1 VDTLVDPVEV
11 LPSSSGFLAAKP
23 AEPPPRAPR
32 ASLPSLD
39 PDAQVQWFSRVFD
52 EEPTT
57 GIAVDVEVCWDED
70 GDTEPTLVLRKR
82 RH

>member
-1 VDTLVDPVEV
+1 VDTLVDPVEM
-11 LPSSSGFLAAKP
+11 LSSSSGLLAAKP
-23 AEPPPRAPR
+23 AEPPPRPPR

-39 PDAQVQWFSRVFD
+39 PDAQVQWFSRVFE

-57 GIAVDVEVCWDED
+57 GIAVDVEVCWDDEN
-70 GDTEPTLVLRKR
+70 DTEPTLVLRKR

>member
-1 VDTLVDPVEV
+1 
-11 LPSSSGFLAAKP
+11 
-23 AEPPPRAPR
+23 
-32 ASLPSLD
+32 LPSLD

-57 GIAVDVEVCWDED
+57 GIAVDVEVCFDEES
-70 GDTEPTLVLRKR
+70 DTDPTLVLRKR